1 MKKFEEVGVN
11 PEILKAISELG
22 FVEPTP
28 IQEKAIPYLLS
39 NKKDLIANAQ
49 TGTGKTAAFGL
60 PIVQQSDENSK
71 RVQSIILSPTRE
83 LCVQIAKDMD
93 SYSKYSKN
101 ISVVPVYG
109 GASMDTQIRALKKGA
124 QVVVGTPG
132 RVMDLIRRK
141 KLILSDI
148 RWVVLDEAD
157 EMLNMGFKE
166 DIDTILS
173 ETPKERQT
181 LLFSATMPKGIISIA
196 KKYMNNPDEIT
207 VGVKNIGAEN
217 VNHEYYVIN
226 AKDRYLALKRIV
238 DVHPDIYGIIF
249 CRTRRETKEI
259 ADKLMQEGYNADAI
273 HGDLSQAQRDN
284 VMSRFRK
291 KHLQILVATDVA
303 ARGLDVNDLTHVV
316 NYNLPDDIEIYIH
329 RSGRTGRAGKKGSSI
344 AIIHTREQGKIK
356 DLEKIVSK
364 SFERKLVPL
373 GDEVCEKQLYKF
385 IDSIENVKVE
395 DAQIDKFIPAISKKL
410 EWLNRED
417 LIKHFVSVEFNRF
430 LDYYKNAKDLN
441 VLVKEK
447 SSSKN
452 DRRGS
457 KKERKGANRSDN
469 KGSKRNDNFSRF
481 YMNVGS
487 TNGIKPVNVI
497 GLINDNCKER
507 GIEIGK
513 IDIMKKFGFFEVDS
527 KYEKDILSGFK
538 NKKFND
544 VDLLVQKANQHEQ
557 SVKSTDN
564 RNSGSGAKRKR
575 KRKNL

>member
-11 PEILKAISELG
+11 PEILRAITELG

-28 IQEKAIPYLLS
+28 IQEQTIPYLLS

-71 RVQSIILSPTRE
+71 KVQSIILSPTRE

-93 SYSKYSKN
+93 NYSKYSKN

-109 GASMDTQIRALKKGA
+109 GASIENQINALRKGA

-181 LLFSATMPKGIISIA
+181 LLFSATMPKGILSIA

-207 VGVKNIGAEN
+207 VGKKNAGATN
-217 VNHEYYVIN
+217 VNHQYYVVN

-238 DVHPDIYGIIF
+238 DVHPNIYGIIF

-273 HGDLSQAQRDN
+273 HGDLSQSQRDN

-291 KHLQILVATDVA
+291 KHLQVLVATDVA
-303 ARGLDVNDLTHVV
+303 ARGLDVNDLTHII

-329 RSGRTGRAGKKGSSI
+329 RSGRTGRAGKSGNSI
-344 AIIHTREQGKIK
+344 AIIHTREQRKIK
-356 DLEKIVSK
+356 DLENIVGK
-364 SFERKLVPL
+364 TFERQLVPL

-385 IDSIENVKVE
+385 IDSIENVKVD
-395 DAQIDKFIPAISKKL
+395 DAQIDKFIPAISEKL
-410 EWLNRED
+410 EWLSRED

-430 LDYYKNAKDLN
+430 LDYYKGARDLN
-441 VLVKEK
+441 VLVKERSNNK
-447 SSSKN
+447 RDSRRDSSR

-457 KKERKGANRSDN
+457 N
-469 KGSKRNDNFSRF
+469 RNDNRGSKIKGDFSRF
-481 YMNVGS
+481 HINIGS
-487 TNGIKPVNVI
+487 KDGIKPVNVI
-497 GLINDNCKER
+497 GLINDNCKQR

-513 IDIMKKFGFFEVDS
+513 IDIMKNFGFFEVES
-527 KYEKDILSGFK
+527 KHEKDVINGFK

-544 VDLLVQKANQHEQ
+544 VDLTVQIAKQHEQ
-557 SVKSTDN
+557 TLKSSDASYTKP
-564 RNSGSGAKRKR
+564 RAKRKR
-575 KRKNL
+575 KNS